1 MEKQREEG
9 LDVGGEANKS
19 ELEGAIKSGD
29 DDKKPLGFEDS
40 ENNADGVKDA
50 HAVYALTPGK
60 PTIPDD
66 DDKIKHPRP
75 KARPHK
81 ADSDNGEE
89 EEDSENA
96 DDDDTDDE
104 MHEDDHDNVD
114 DEYGDWFMSQLKKR
128 PDLPSSEAFP
138 ASLLSYVQETHCH
151 DRPPSTNTVLVYI
164 LEDEEGL
171 ARDNSYPVWE
181 MERQKRKMKLERVS
195 VSYSNLMKAE
205 CCLAIIDRM
214 ERKSRGN

>member
-1 MEKQREEG
+1 MEE
-9 LDVGGEANKS
+9 
-19 ELEGAIKSGD
+19 
-29 DDKKPLGFEDS
+29 
-40 ENNADGVKDA
+40 A
-50 HAVYALTPGK
+50 HAVYTLTPGK

-66 DDKIKHPRP
+66 DDKSKKHPRP
-75 KARPHK
+75 KARAHK

-96 DDDDTDDE
+96 DEDTDDE
-104 MHEDDHDNVD
+104 MHVDDNDNVD
-114 DEYGDWFMSQLKKR
+114 DEYGDWFISQIKKR

-151 DRPPSTNTVLVYI
+151 DRPPNTNTVLVYI

-195 VSYSNLMKAE
+195 MSYSNLMKLE
-205 CCLAIIDRM
+205 CCLGIINRM
-214 ERKSRGN
+214 KRKSLGK